1 MAFLLVFL
9 TTSSSADAQK
19 QLPINFVNQFK
30 QAQDIRSAADKK
42 LIDNME
48 ACADWLIKFRTHLGH
63 FPFVGPEEDKA
74 IAYLQTKLLKPNPY
88 TMTAVASTE
97 EKKAVCPIKFV
108 HDIGLTDVQREA
120 WETKPPQDWKAE
132 PGSITIIVNEYDN
145 LVIWG
150 SSADRNPVIDFKTNK
165 CYLSWRAF
173 R

>member
-1 MAFLLVFL
+1 M
-9 TTSSSADAQK
+9 
-19 QLPINFVNQFK
+19 PINFVNQFK
-30 QAQDIRSAADKK
+30 QAQEIRSAADKK

-48 ACADWLIKFRTHLGH
+48 ACADWLVKFRTHLGH

-74 IAYLQTKLLKPNPY
+74 IAYLQKKLLKPNPY
-88 TMTAVASTE
+88 TITAVASTE

-108 HDIGLTDVQREA
+108 HDIGLTDAQRET
-120 WETKPPQDWKAE
+120 WETKPPQDWRAE

-150 SSADRNPVIDFKTNK
+150 SGADRNPVIDAKTNK
-165 CYLSWRAF
+165 YYLSWRAF